1 MLIGR
6 PALTLLLACA
16 VVSVA
21 AGCGGEPAGEAG
33 EEAHIEGLAETL
45 DGIDYDIF
53 LTRQLN
59 LEDPEDSGYT
69 DLDDPPPGK
78 TYYASF
84 VQVCN
89 RSDEAAVTSD
99 DLYVE
104 DSQGD
109 VFTPIDISSSEYAYQ
124 GGATLEPGD
133 CQPEEGSLP
142 QQGPSGGSLVVYEFP
157 IAATENRPL
166 TLHIGGSEKGEEL
179 QFTLDL

>member
-1 MLIGR
+1 MPRAAILVVL
-6 PALTLLLACA
+6 AL
-16 VVSVA
+16 
-21 AGCGGEPAGEAG
+21 AGCGGEPAAGVG

-59 LEDPEDSGYT
+59 LEDPEDSGYA
-69 DLDDPPPGK
+69 DLDQPPPGK

-84 VQVCN
+84 LQVCN
-89 RSDEAAVTSD
+89 RSDQTAVTSD

-109 VFTPIDISSSEYAYQ
+109 VFTPIDISSSDYAYQ

-142 QQGPSGGSLVVYEFP
+142 QQAPAAGSLVVYEFP

-166 TLHIGGSEKGEEL
+166 TLHIEGSEKGEEL